1 MKARRRDAR
10 RGQGPHARSG
20 RHGRA
25 RWSSPTRSAALRSS
39 VIVAADARR
48 DHAGRARPGRRS
60 RSTSRAA
67 TARRGR
73 AARERIEGY
82 LEELRTTQRY
92 SIYRA
97 LKHPLYPIL
106 RKIER
111 IGEHVDVAKA
121 AARAGRVVYASN
133 HRSHTD
139 YLVEPLVL
147 DDNGIRPPIIAA
159 GINLFG
165 GPLGL
170 LHRHVTGAIPIRRNT
185 KDPAYLMTLKA
196 YVAEL
201 LRKHDFF
208 FYPEGGRSY
217 SGELKTPKTG
227 LMHAALQAEHPHMV
241 IVPTAVAYDL
251 VLEDHV
257 LARQRVKR
265 DAAAVQPRD
274 WPRWCATRSATG
286 RARSSPSAS
295 RSRLTAIDPDS
306 RRAVLDLSHTV
317 MDAIGRLYKVL
328 PTAVVAAAMRPS
340 ITRRELEQRADA
352 LIDTLRAAGANLG
365 VTSGAE
371 AVDAAIEP
379 LESRGILVVN
389 RGRVRVR
396 DRNVLRYYARS
407 LDHLLA
413 SPSTPDALVAGR
425 RQVACS
431 PCSHAAPR

>member
-1 MKARRRDAR
+1 MLDEITQAVLSREEVARYL
-10 RGQGPHARSG
+10 QGS
-20 RHGRA
+20 HGEA
-25 RWSSPTRSAALRSS
+25 
-39 VIVAADARR
+39 
-48 DHAGRARPGRRS
+48 
-60 RSTSRAA
+60 
-67 TARRGR
+67 GR
-73 AARERIEGY
+73 AARERIEAY
-82 LEELRTTQRY
+82 LLELRTTQRY

-111 IGEHVDVAKA
+111 IGEHVDVVKSAT
-121 AARAGRVVYASN
+121 RAGRVVYASN
-133 HRSHTD
+133 HKSHTD

-185 KDPAYLMTLKA
+185 KDPAYLITLKA

-217 SGELKTPKTG
+217 SGEMKNPKTG
-227 LMHAALQAEHPHMV
+227 LLHAALQADHPHMV

-265 DAAAVQPRD
+265 AQRPFSREIAEMVRYAV
-274 WPRWCATRSATG
+274 G
-286 RARSSPSAS
+286 Y
-295 RSRLTAIDPDS
+295 RSRAFVTFGRPIATAGVDADS
-306 RRAVLDLSHTV
+306 RRDVLDLAHAV
-317 MDAIGRLYKVL
+317 MGAIGRLHKVL
-328 PTAVVAAAMRPS
+328 PTAVVANAMRPS
-340 ITRRELEQRADA
+340 IGRRELERRADA
-352 LIDTLRAAGANLG
+352 IIDALRSSGANLAVG
-365 VTSGAE
+365 TGAE
-371 AVDAAIEP
+371 AVDAALEP
-379 LESRGILVVN
+379 LEARGIVLVE

-396 DRNVLRYYARS
+396 DRNVLRYYART
-407 LDHLLA
+407 LEHLLA
-413 SPSTPDALVAGR
+413 SPSRHT
-425 RQVACS
+425 
-431 PCSHAAPR
+431 H